1 LFTPQLVLINNDL
14 LVWDRK
20 KERGFPEVSEIK
32 RKVRDVVAP
41 NRNLGHNEVSSASS
55 DNLDDVD
62 DDEMDDDESAELRS
76 FYGVL

>member
-1 LFTPQLVLINNDL
+1 MLINNDIL
-14 LVWDRK
+14 WDRK

-41 NRNLGHNEVSSASS
+41 DRNLGHNEVSNTSS

-62 DDEMDDDESAELRS
+62 DDELDDDESAELRS

>member
-1 LFTPQLVLINNDL
+1 MINNDL
-14 LVWDRK
+14 LLWDRK

-32 RKVRDVVAP
+32 RIIRDVVAP

-62 DDEMDDDESAELRS
+62 DDEMDDDESAELRN